1 VKVTL
6 GRLRRFPDNRIIGRR
21 DLMIAYD
28 CDDELQFEDLSAA
41 TEELALDQRNL
52 LQAVAP
58 DTLPEARNRGFR
70 PVS

>member
-1 VKVTL
+1 
-6 GRLRRFPDNRIIGRR
+6 
-21 DLMIAYD
+21 MIAYD
-28 CDDELQFEDLSAA
+28 CDDELQLEGLRAA